1 MLRLPCLYTVLLLGV
16 NGAHAGAVDWEAAH
30 AAGLTKLAPLE
41 VPVPAPDTPFV
52 DAEGVQKTLADWRGQ
67 VLLVN
72 FWATWCAPCREE
84 MPSLDALEA
93 GMGGGDF
100 AVLTIAA
107 GRNPVPAIEKF
118 YSEQGIAHLP
128 ILRDERQVLAR
139 GMGVMGLPVS
149 VLIDRDGQEVARVI
163 GELDWADPAV
173 AEVITQM
180 IAE

>member
-1 MLRLPCLYTVLLLGV
+1 MRLPILYTALLLGV

-41 VPVPAPDTPFV
+41 APVAVPDTPFI
-52 DAEGVQKTLADWRGQ
+52 DAEGNQMQLGDWRGR
-67 VLLVN
+67 VVLVN

-93 GMGGGDF
+93 EMGGEDF

-107 GRNPVPAIEKF
+107 GRNPVPAIQKF
-118 YSEQGIAHLP
+118 YEEQGIENLP
-128 ILRDERQVLAR
+128 LLKDERQVLAR

-149 VLIDRDGQEVARVI
+149 VLIDREGMEVARVI

-173 AEVITQM
+173 KDVIAQM